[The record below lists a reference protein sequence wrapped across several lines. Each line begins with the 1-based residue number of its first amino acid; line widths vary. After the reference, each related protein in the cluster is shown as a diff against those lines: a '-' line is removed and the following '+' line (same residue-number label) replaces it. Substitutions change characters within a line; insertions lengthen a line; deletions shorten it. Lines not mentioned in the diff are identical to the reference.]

1 MKYLT
6 KLMFPFHLQY
16 IYIVSYLNAHHHGC
30 IMITVRH
37 AWKWPGFKIQISQ
50 DTLHSVKL
58 LLTSVG
64 KVNLKIM
71 SSFTNRE
78 RLKWRTQHRKA
89 LHHRHTSYHVCEH
102 AHAHLVPGTVLV
114 LTNHVLLEYAH
125 ITQHVTPV
133 KIHQITIIKMP
144 DFS

>member
-1 MKYLT
+1 METHQLMFHLFQTNSHKDKAIVLTLQNIAKIVKMKYLT

-16 IYIVSYLNAHHHGC
+16 IYIVSYLNAHHHGY

-64 KVNLKIM
+64 KVNLKFM
-71 SSFTNRE
+71 
-78 RLKWRTQHRKA
+78 
-89 LHHRHTSYHVCEH
+89 
-102 AHAHLVPGTVLV
+102 
-114 LTNHVLLEYAH
+114 
-125 ITQHVTPV
+125 
-133 KIHQITIIKMP
+133 
-144 DFS
+144 